1 VIDLQPLFFAL
12 TMDTSTEFLFG
23 KSADVLIEGETSE
36 QGDKFSEAYDYATEV
51 TGMHARLG
59 KIIALIPNKKY
70 KDSIQFIHQYVGSYV
85 DEAFESGKAK
95 LKPEDD
101 GGQDSQE
108 EPKYV
113 FLHELAKSGVDKKKI
128 RDELLNVLFAG
139 RDTTAS
145 LLAYTF
151 YILARR
157 PDVFQKLRTEVMTL
171 EFERPNFEQIKS
183 MKYLHYTLNEG
194 KASCPRN
201 ISEKL

>member
-1 VIDLQPLFFAL
+1 
-12 TMDTSTEFLFG
+12 
-23 KSADVLIEGETSE
+23 LIEGETSE
-36 QGDKFSEAYDYATEV
+36 QGDKSSEAYDYATEV
-51 TGMHARLG
+51 TGLHTRLG
-59 KIIALIPNKKY
+59 EIIAMIPNKKY

-85 DEAFESGKAK
+85 DEAIESGKAK

-108 EPKYV
+108 DPKYV
-113 FLHELAKSGVDKKKI
+113 FLHELANSGVDKKKI

-157 PDVFQKLRTEVMTL
+157 PDVFQKLRIEVMTL
-171 EFERPNFEQIKS
+171 KFERPNFEQIKN

-194 KASCPRN
+194 KASYPRN